1 MKVVVKSVKMSFCI
15 VLDFGN
21 KNRICFCYVIWI
33 YNKMIRLF
41 KIVLK
46 NFVKKCFLKKY
57 VEGYKSE
64 VVIKVFF
71 FDEMFYWIFYF
82 DFNWNISIL
91 IECSINMI
99 IYI

>member
-1 MKVVVKSVKMSFCI
+1 
-15 VLDFGN
+15 
-21 KNRICFCYVIWI
+21 
-33 YNKMIRLF
+33 MIRLF

-71 FDEMFYWIFYF
+71 LMKCFIGFF
-82 DFNWNISIL
+82 IL
-91 IECSINMI
+91 ILIGILVYWLSVVLIWLY
-99 IYI
+99 IYERYFEFE

>member
-15 VLDFGN
+15 VLDFVN

-41 KIVLK
+41 IIVLK

-71 FDEMFYWIFYF
+71 LLKCFIGFF
-82 DFNWNISIL
+82 IL
-91 IECSINMI
+91 ILIGI
-99 IYI
+99 LVY

>member
-71 FDEMFYWIFYF
+71 LMKCFIGFF
-82 DFNWNISIL
+82 IL
-91 IECSINMI
+91 ILNGILV
-99 IYI
+99 Y